1 MTDASSCTGYRTRL
15 TDRLLFYVTFTRMA
29 RRKIRDYDKEEKP
42 GRLELMKIRMKELLY
57 FLSYGIWRQNPETL
71 SNKKNIL
78 YNIIKTVILTL
89 RNVQELDI
97 AASARS
103 LTYRTLLS
111 IVPLLAVIFAIA
123 RGFGIENIME
133 SSIFNFMLGETPN
146 TEVMAV
152 SPDLNT
158 DSMVV
163 FTDREN
169 DTTAVG
175 GEAAND
181 VITPRMEEEA
191 TADGRTREFLNLL
204 FELIDKS
211 LVEARGG
218 GIFAGIGILLFL
230 YTIIN
235 LFSDIENNFNKIWRI
250 TRGRSIGRKVTD
262 YSAMI
267 LLIPFFFV
275 LVNALNIISY
285 PQNNTLKIIYILYPF
300 IPRLL
305 NIVPL
310 VVIIFIF
317 TALYKFLP
325 NTKVKFLNALIAGA
339 LAGAAFQFFQMLY
352 LSGQLW
358 ITRYNAIY
366 GTFAAIPLMLL
377 WLQMSWF
384 IVLIGAEISY
394 AAQNVRNFSFE
405 KETRNISRRYR
416 DFFTLMITSAIVQR
430 FADEKLP
437 LTAEQLSLRCKV
449 PARLTSDILDELL
462 ELRIISATPSPHDER
477 VMAYQ
482 PAIDINLITVNG
494 LMSKLDER
502 GSEDFMI
509 DMEGD
514 FREHWDALVSS
525 RMSLYDREEDQLVKD
540 L

>member
-1 MTDASSCTGYRTRL
+1 
-15 TDRLLFYVTFTRMA
+15 
-29 RRKIRDYDKEEKP
+29 
-42 GRLELMKIRMKELLY
+42 
-57 FLSYGIWRQNPETL
+57 
-71 SNKKNIL
+71 
-78 YNIIKTVILTL
+78 
-89 RNVQELDI
+89 
-97 AASARS
+97 
-103 LTYRTLLS
+103 
-111 IVPLLAVIFAIA
+111 
-123 RGFGIENIME
+123 
-133 SSIFNFMLGETPN
+133 
-146 TEVMAV
+146 MAV

-300 IPRLL
+300 SPRLL

-394 AAQNVRNFSFE
+394 AAQNVQLLLRE
-405 KETRNISRRYR
+405 GDPQHQPPLPR
-416 DFFTLMITSAIVQR
+416 FFHIDDYVAIVQR

-494 LMSKLDER
+494 LMSKLDKQ

-514 FREHWDALVSS
+514 FREHWDALVNS
-525 RMSLYDREEDQLVKD
+525 RMSMYESENDLLVKD